1 VAGAHLEFRTLHSFE
16 SPEPWMGIDQMW
28 DFFATDVGKVA
39 VGGFIATIGSLIVF
53 GLGWLKESQLSWK
66 KQKIE
71 AQHLGIRLVLVLD
84 KLVADCYNAVN
95 DPLFTDEQGYTH
107 SMVPN
112 PDFALPEGGDY
123 RALPTQQMY
132 DIMSMPNRLNAI
144 KEGMDSV
151 GEQSSPPDYEEYYR
165 YRDENLSKLG
175 LRAIGQ
181 IESLCK
187 KYKIPPPERP
197 KYYDPKEDLLAR
209 LERIEEI
216 DRMRAQASVAF
227 APPVPL

>member
-1 VAGAHLEFRTLHSFE
+1 
-16 SPEPWMGIDQMW
+16 MW

-39 VGGFIATIGSLIVF
+39 LGGFIATTGSLIVF
-53 GLGWLKESQLSWK
+53 GLGWLKEWLLSGK

-95 DPLFTDEQGYTH
+95 DPLVIDEQGYTH
-107 SMVPN
+107 STVPN
-112 PDFALPEGGDY
+112 PEFALPEGGDY
-123 RALPTQQMY
+123 RALTTQLMY

-181 IESLCK
+181 IESLCT

-197 KYYDPKEDLLAR
+197 SFYDPKEGLLAR

-216 DRMRAQASVAF
+216 DRMRFQAHAALKV
-227 APPVPL
+227 PVPS

>member
-1 VAGAHLEFRTLHSFE
+1 
-16 SPEPWMGIDQMW
+16 MW
-28 DFFATDVGKVA
+28 DFFATDIGKVA
-39 VGGFIATIGSLIVF
+39 LGGFIATTGSLIVF

-95 DPLFTDEQGYTH
+95 DPLSVDGQGCTH
-107 SMVPN
+107 STVPN
-112 PDFALPEGGDY
+112 PEYALPEGGDY
-123 RALPTQQMY
+123 RALPTQLMY
-132 DIMSMPNRLNAI
+132 DIMSMPNRLNAL

-151 GEQSSPPDYEEYYR
+151 GEQSSPPEYEEYYR

-181 IESLCK
+181 IEALCK

-197 KYYDPKEDLLAR
+197 SFYDPKEGFLAR
-209 LERIEEI
+209 LKRIEEI
-216 DRMRAQASVAF
+216 DRMRFQTYVAVKPSV
-227 APPVPL
+227 PS

>member
-1 VAGAHLEFRTLHSFE
+1 
-16 SPEPWMGIDQMW
+16 MW

-39 VGGFIATIGSLIVF
+39 LGGFIATTGSLIVF
-53 GLGWLKESQLSWK
+53 GLGWLKESQLSSK

-71 AQHLGIRLVLVLD
+71 AQHLSIRLVLVLD

-95 DPLFTDEQGYTH
+95 DPLCIDEQGYSH

-123 RALPTQQMY
+123 RALPTQLMY
-132 DIMSMPNRLNAI
+132 DIMSMPNRLNAV

-151 GEQSSPPDYEEYYR
+151 GEQSSPPDYEDYYR
-165 YRDENLSKLG
+165 YRDENLSRLG

-181 IESLCK
+181 IESLCN

-197 KYYDPKEDLLAR
+197 RFYNPKEDLLAR

-216 DRMRAQASVAF
+216 DRKRSEAYDSIK
-227 APPVPL
+227 PPLPL

>member
-1 VAGAHLEFRTLHSFE
+1 
-16 SPEPWMGIDQMW
+16 MW

-39 VGGFIATIGSLIVF
+39 LGGVIATTGSLIVF
-53 GLGWLKESQLSWK
+53 GLGWLKESQLSGK

-95 DPLFTDEQGYTH
+95 DPLGTDEQGYTH

-112 PDFALPEGGDY
+112 PKYALPEGGDY
-123 RALPTQQMY
+123 RALPTQLMY
-132 DIMSMPNRLNAI
+132 DIMSMPNRLHAI
-144 KEGMDSV
+144 EEGMDSV
-151 GEQSSPPDYEEYYR
+151 WEQSSPPEYEEYYR
-165 YRDENLSKLG
+165 YRDETLSKLG
-175 LRAIGQ
+175 LRAIEQ

-197 KYYDPKEDLLAR
+197 SFYNPKEGLLAR

-216 DRMRAQASVAF
+216 DRMRFQSQLAVNPSV
-227 APPVPL
+227 PS

>member
-1 VAGAHLEFRTLHSFE
+1 
-16 SPEPWMGIDQMW
+16 MW
-28 DFFATDVGKVA
+28 EFFATDVGKVA
-39 VGGFIATIGSLIVF
+39 LGGVIATTGSLILF
-53 GLGWLKESQLSWK
+53 ALGWIKESRLSCK

-84 KLVADCYNAVN
+84 KLVGECYNAVN
-95 DPLFTDEQGYTH
+95 DPLFTDDQGYTH
-107 SMVPN
+107 STIPN

-123 RALPTQQMY
+123 RALPTQLMY

-151 GEQSSPPDYEEYYR
+151 GDQASPPDYEEYYR
-165 YRDENLSKLG
+165 YRDENLSKLA

-197 KYYDPKEDLLAR
+197 PFYDPKEDLLAR
-209 LERIEEI
+209 LARIEEI
-216 DRMRAQASVAF
+216 DRMRAQAYTAV
-227 APPVPL
+227 APPAPL